1 MTTAIHTIA
10 DRIAA
15 GNSTRSEDSSTPCP
29 VDGIDAVIGVL
40 AALGDGL
47 SLYAGPEATHRIG
60 GNVNVRAMQVLSQ
73 LYVTLEVHQ
82 ATPELWAWAEAQG
95 ATERTYHL
103 PDGTPH
109 RTRTVRYGGMAID
122 VIVHARRGAE

>member
-1 MTTAIHTIA
+1 MATAIHTIA

-15 GNSTRSEDSSTPCP
+15 GNSSRREDSSTPCHR
-29 VDGIDAVIGVL
+29 DGIDAVIGVL

-60 GNVNVRAMQVLSQ
+60 GSVSVRAMQVGDH
-73 LYVTLEVHQ
+73 LYVTLEVHR

-95 ATERTYHL
+95 ATERTYL
-103 PDGTPH
+103 LADGQPH
-109 RTRTVRYGGMAID
+109 RSRTVSYGGASLE
-122 VIVHARRGAE
+122 VVVHAQRGVE